1 MKLFFSFFIS
11 LFSVCILSFS
21 LTFAQEVQ
29 VDLDA
34 GEQIFTQNCVA
45 CHAGGENLVNPAKTL
60 SFADLEK
67 NEKNSVKAII
77 NQVTNGASGMPVF
90 SGRLSEEEITN
101 VANFVFSQAT
111 NNSW

>member
-1 MKLFFSFFIS
+1 MKLLFSFFIS
-11 LFSVCILSFS
+11 LFSVCVLSFN
-21 LTFAQEVQ
+21 LTLAQEVK

-34 GEQIFTQNCVA
+34 GEQIFTQNCVG
-45 CHAGGENLVNPAKTL
+45 CHAGGNNLVNPAKTL
-60 SFADLEK
+60 SLADLHD
-67 NEKNSVKAII
+67 NEKDSVQAII